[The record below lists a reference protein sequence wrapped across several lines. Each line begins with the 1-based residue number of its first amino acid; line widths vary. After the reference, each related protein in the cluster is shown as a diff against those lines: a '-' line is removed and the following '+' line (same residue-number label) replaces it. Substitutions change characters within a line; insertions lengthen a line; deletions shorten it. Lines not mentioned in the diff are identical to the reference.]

1 VWKPKREKPATLDD
15 VVEYLFGIGRELMVI
30 SATLQEIAQTLREDD
45 EED

>member
-15 VVEYLFGIGRELMVI
+15 VVEYLGGLGRELMMI
-30 SATLQEIAQTLREDD
+30 IATLQEVAQHLRDDD